1 MLNAVG
7 LLRSVPV
14 MVTRVPTLPLT
25 GLIEVIAGGGN
36 SAAVAKTLGYVHI
49 TKRRA
54 IKIWLMV
61 VVFIQ
66 LGGLVVLL
74 KN

>member
-14 MVTRVPTLPLT
+14 MVTRVPTLPLI

-36 SAAVAKTLGYVHI
+36 CAVVAKTLGYVPI
-49 TKRRA
+49 SKSR
-54 IKIWLMV
+54 IVKI
-61 VVFIQ
+61 
-66 LGGLVVLL
+66 
-74 KN
+74 